1 MNISEKYSQ
10 WLSKTENILYLHD
23 ELTACTDE
31 AQLYD
36 RFYRNLEFGTG
47 GLRGVL
53 GAGTNRMNV
62 FTVAKATRGFGE
74 YLLQGFK
81 NASCAIAYDSRNKSG
96 EFAKIT
102 AAVLAQMGVKVY
114 IYSRLM
120 PTPMLSF
127 AVRSLKCSGGVVITA
142 SHNPA
147 KYNGYKV
154 YGADGCQITL
164 NAAEKVLEFISA
176 QSDFAPMPDFDEL
189 LCSGKISIIDEE
201 IIRQYYKAVLAQG
214 LQPLACALN
223 VVYSPLNGAGNEPVR
238 HILNQIGVNVSVV
251 KEQEMPDGN
260 FTTCP
265 YPNPE
270 IQEAM
275 QLACNQLLQQKADFC
290 LATDP
295 DCDRVGV
302 GVINN
307 QGEIVLISGNEMG
320 ALLFDYICKIRIE
333 NGTMPKNPVAVKTIV
348 TTQLA
353 EKIAMHYK
361 VEIRNVLTGFKFIG
375 EQIAALEE
383 MGEENRYIFG
393 FEESYGYLSGGF
405 VRDKDAVNAS
415 MLICQMAA
423 YYKSQGLSLLD
434 ALDKLNRCF
443 GCFKSNLLSFEFE
456 GAQGMQAMSKV
467 LDTIRQNSFK
477 LLDDEIDQATDYE
490 NHSTGLPKS
499 NVILIDYKDNI
510 RIVVRPS
517 GTEPKLKIYTTVSAD
532 TMANAAQKLAYAD
545 AACKAFVKQFM

>member
-1 MNISEKYSQ
+1 MNIKSKYEQ
-10 WLSKTENILYLHD
+10 WLERTKQMPQLHE
-23 ELTACTDE
+23 ELASCTDE
-31 AQLYD
+31 AQLFD

-74 YLLQGFK
+74 YLVKSF
-81 NASCAIAYDSRNKSG
+81 ATPSCAIAYDSRNKSD
-96 EFAKIT
+96 EFAKIV
-102 AAVLAQMGVKVY
+102 AATLAQMGIKVH
-114 IYSRLM
+114 IYNQLM

-127 AVRSLKCSGGVVITA
+127 AVRYLQCSGGVVITA

-164 NAAEKVLEFISA
+164 DAAEKVLGYIDA
-176 QSDFAPMPDFDEL
+176 QADFEVLPSFDAL
-189 LCSGKISIIDEE
+189 LAAGVINYIDE
-201 IIRQYYKAVLAQG
+201 RVCQAYYKAVLAES
-214 LQPLACALN
+214 LQPITCELN
-223 VVYSPLNGAGNEPVR
+223 VVYSALNGAGNLPVR
-238 HILNQIGVNVSVV
+238 HILNKIGVKLSIV
-251 KEQEMPDGN
+251 KEQEMPDGD

-265 YPNPE
+265 FPNPE

-275 QLACNQLLQQKADFC
+275 QLACNQLLKENADFC
-290 LATDP
+290 MATDP

-302 GVINN
+302 GVIAPN
-307 QGEIVLISGNEMG
+307 GEIVLISGNEMG
-320 ALLFDYICKIRIE
+320 ALLLDYICKIRIE
-333 NGTMPKNPVAVKTIV
+333 KAVMPKNAVAVKTIV

-353 EKIAMHYK
+353 ERIAAHYN

-383 MGEENRYIFG
+383 KGEANRYIFG
-393 FEESYGYLSGGF
+393 FEESYGYLSGTF

-415 MLICQMAA
+415 MLICEMAA
-423 YYKSQGLSLLD
+423 YYKSQGVTILNALESLY
-434 ALDKLNRCF
+434 AKF
-443 GCFKSNLLSFEFE
+443 GSFKSNLLSFEFE
-456 GAQGMQAMSKV
+456 GAKGMDTMNMV
-467 LDTIRQNSFK
+467 LNTIRNNDFK
-477 LLDDEIDQATDYE
+477 LLDGDILNAIDYE
-490 NHSTGLPKS
+490 NHNTGLPKS
-499 NVILIDYKDNI
+499 NVIMIDYSNAV

-532 TMANAAQKLAYAD
+532 TMDNAAKKLNEID
-545 AACKAFVKQFM
+545 KKCTQFIQHLI